1 MRIRKT
7 LIAVLAL
14 AIAIAFSPL
23 TELQAATF
31 VSPDTKVSSDNL
43 THAPIAKKKAKKKKG
58 KKKGKKAKSKAGK
71 CGTYMYYSKK
81 GKSASTLA
89 TRSSLL
95 REALSFPCMTGNSDG
110 RSNRSG
116 RFV

>member
-7 LIAVLAL
+7 LIAILAL

-43 THAPIAKKKAKKKKG
+43 TQHIAKKKGKKKKG
-58 KKKGKKAKSKAGK
+58 KKGKKAKSKAGK
-71 CGTYMYYSKK
+71 CGTYKYYKK
-81 GKSASTLA
+81 GKCLDA
-89 TRSSLL
+89 R
-95 REALSFPCMTGNSDG
+95 NKK
-110 RSNRSG
+110 
-116 RFV
+116 